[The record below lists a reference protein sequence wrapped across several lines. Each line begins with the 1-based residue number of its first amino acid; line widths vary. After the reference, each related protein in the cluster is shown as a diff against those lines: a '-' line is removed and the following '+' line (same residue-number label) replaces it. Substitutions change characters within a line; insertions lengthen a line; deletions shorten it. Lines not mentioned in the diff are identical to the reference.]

1 VLSRCALGRDD
12 AGIFFLD
19 VFGTNIKNNA
29 AVTIGGQTPKKVKF
43 VDLDSN
49 TNTFTK
55 ITIKKKVC
63 KLLTGSASIVVTNP
77 GQTVGSAPLNCQ
89 EKCPTN

>member
-1 VLSRCALGRDD
+1 MLSRCALGRDD

-19 VFGTNIKNNA
+19 VFGSNIKNNA
-29 AVTIGGQTPKKVKF
+29 AVLIGGQTPKKVKF
-43 VDLDSN
+43 VDLAPDGNS
-49 TNTFTK
+49 FTK

-63 KLLTGSASIVVTNP
+63 KLLTGAASIVVTNP
-77 GQTVGSAPLNCQ
+77 GALASAPLNCQ